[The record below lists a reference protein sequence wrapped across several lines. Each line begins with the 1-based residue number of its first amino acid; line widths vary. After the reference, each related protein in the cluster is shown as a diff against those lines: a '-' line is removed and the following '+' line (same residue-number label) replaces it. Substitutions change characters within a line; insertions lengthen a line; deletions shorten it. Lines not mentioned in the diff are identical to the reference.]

1 MEVARLVEYPRVV
14 WFHEKNP
21 IVCIWAFILILP
33 RGQSFLQEVVCVRSV
48 TSFAQKENSNF
59 KMANPLLAALQ
70 RDQVD
75 DMLSKKLGPLKP
87 ALSHIGLYMGIV
99 VFTAAGAKVS
109 TTYWAFTSRNLT
121 FSTHEISFLILTY
134 NYIMILSL

>member
-1 MEVARLVEYPRVV
+1 
-14 WFHEKNP
+14 
-21 IVCIWAFILILP
+21 
-33 RGQSFLQEVVCVRSV
+33 
-48 TSFAQKENSNF
+48 
-59 KMANPLLAALQ
+59 MANPLLAALQ

-109 TTYWAFTSRNLT
+109 ELLLLAT
-121 FSTHEISFLILTY
+121 
-134 NYIMILSL
+134 

>member
-1 MEVARLVEYPRVV
+1 MISRK
-14 WFHEKNP
+14 KNP

-33 RGQSFLQEVVCVRSV
+33 RGLSFLQEVVCVRSV
-48 TSFAQKENSNF
+48 TSFAQKENSKF

-109 TTYWAFTSRNLT
+109 TTY
-121 FSTHEISFLILTY
+121 
-134 NYIMILSL
+134 

>member
-1 MEVARLVEYPRVV
+1 
-14 WFHEKNP
+14 
-21 IVCIWAFILILP
+21 
-33 RGQSFLQEVVCVRSV
+33 
-48 TSFAQKENSNF
+48 
-59 KMANPLLAALQ
+59 MANPLLAALQ

-109 TTYWAFTSRNLT
+109 TTHLAFTSRNLT
-121 FSTHEISFLILTY
+121 FSTHEISFLLLYFYTIL
-134 NYIMILSL
+134 

>member
-1 MEVARLVEYPRVV
+1 
-14 WFHEKNP
+14 
-21 IVCIWAFILILP
+21 
-33 RGQSFLQEVVCVRSV
+33 
-48 TSFAQKENSNF
+48 
-59 KMANPLLAALQ
+59 MANPLLAALQ

-109 TTYWAFTSRNLT
+109 TTY
-121 FSTHEISFLILTY
+121 
-134 NYIMILSL
+134 

>member
-1 MEVARLVEYPRVV
+1 
-14 WFHEKNP
+14 
-21 IVCIWAFILILP
+21 
-33 RGQSFLQEVVCVRSV
+33 
-48 TSFAQKENSNF
+48 
-59 KMANPLLAALQ
+59 MANPLLAALQ

-109 TTYWAFTSRNLT
+109 TTHLAFTSRNLT
-121 FSTHEISFLILTY
+121 FSTHEISFLLLYFHTIL
-134 NYIMILSL
+134 